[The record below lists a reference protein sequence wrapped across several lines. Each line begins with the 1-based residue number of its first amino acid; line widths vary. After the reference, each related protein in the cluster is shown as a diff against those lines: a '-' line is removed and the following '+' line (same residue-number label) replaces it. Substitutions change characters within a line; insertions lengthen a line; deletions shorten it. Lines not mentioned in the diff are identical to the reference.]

1 MQSGKT
7 FKAHILCIG
16 KKTQW
21 KNKVFPAY
29 GESEVQE
36 VNRDKVQV
44 WRERN
49 SLNSKV
55 EVNVIDKKQKI
66 VFIALKIEQDIL
78 RKKKIYYVENKYK
91 LCEIHG
97 LWDSPMDLETETEIS
112 ILPNMEKQIN
122 RHSCGLL
129 VIERGEGGGQ
139 PLPFISSKKNMFNK
153 ACIVHA

>member
-1 MQSGKT
+1 MNQRYKKLT
-7 FKAHILCIG
+7 ETKFKFGVKEI
-16 KKTQW
+16 
-21 KNKVFPAY
+21 V
-29 GESEVQE
+29 
-36 VNRDKVQV
+36 
-44 WRERN
+44 
-49 SLNSKV
+49 LNSKV

-122 RHSCGLL
+122 RYSCGLL
-129 VIERGEGGGQ
+129 VIERGEGGGN
-139 PLPFISSKKNMFNK
+139 PYLISVVKNMFNK

>member
-21 KNKVFPAY
+21 KNNAY

-78 RKKKIYYVENKYK
+78 RKKRRYI
-91 LCEIHG
+91 
-97 LWDSPMDLETETEIS
+97 M
-112 ILPNMEKQIN
+112 
-122 RHSCGLL
+122 
-129 VIERGEGGGQ
+129 
-139 PLPFISSKKNMFNK
+139 
-153 ACIVHA
+153 

>member
-78 RKKKIYYVENKYK
+78 RKKEDL
-91 LCEIHG
+91 LCR
-97 LWDSPMDLETETEIS
+97 
-112 ILPNMEKQIN
+112 KQ
-122 RHSCGLL
+122 
-129 VIERGEGGGQ
+129 V
-139 PLPFISSKKNMFNK
+139 
-153 ACIVHA
+153 

>member
-1 MQSGKT
+1 M
-7 FKAHILCIG
+7 
-16 KKTQW
+16 
-21 KNKVFPAY
+21 
-29 GESEVQE
+29 
-36 VNRDKVQV
+36 
-44 WRERN
+44 
-49 SLNSKV
+49 
-55 EVNVIDKKQKI
+55 IDKKQKI

-122 RHSCGLL
+122 RYSCGLL
-129 VIERGEGGGQ
+129 VIERGEGGGN
-139 PLPFISSKKNMFNK
+139 PYLISVVKNMFNK

>member
-1 MQSGKT
+1 MNQRYKKLT
-7 FKAHILCIG
+7 ETKFKFGVKEI
-16 KKTQW
+16 
-21 KNKVFPAY
+21 V
-29 GESEVQE
+29 
-36 VNRDKVQV
+36 
-44 WRERN
+44 
-49 SLNSKV
+49 LNSKV

-122 RHSCGLL
+122 RYSCGLL
-129 VIERGEGGGQ
+129 VIERGEEGGGN
-139 PLPFISSKKNMFNK
+139 PYLISVVKKH
-153 ACIVHA
+153 V

>member
-7 FKAHILCIG
+7 FKAHIPVLCIG
-16 KKTQW
+16 KKTWW

-55 EVNVIDKKQKI
+55 EVNVIDIKQKI

-97 LWDSPMDLETETEIS
+97 LWDSPMDLSVVKKTCLTKHASYMHRTVHHIYIN
-112 ILPNMEKQIN
+112 ILKF
-122 RHSCGLL
+122 HK
-129 VIERGEGGGQ
+129 
-139 PLPFISSKKNMFNK
+139 SK
-153 ACIVHA
+153 

>member
-7 FKAHILCIG
+7 FKAHIPVLCIG

-78 RKKKIYYVENKYK
+78 RKKEDI
-91 LCEIHG
+91 LCR
-97 LWDSPMDLETETEIS
+97 
-112 ILPNMEKQIN
+112 KQ
-122 RHSCGLL
+122 
-129 VIERGEGGGQ
+129 V
-139 PLPFISSKKNMFNK
+139 
-153 ACIVHA
+153 